1 MAASIS
7 ENRITIENSYIK
19 KEISLDKGR
28 INSFTVVNKICGRA
42 LPVLAGSEEFV
53 LSLKGKC
60 RFSKRLI
67 PASSLRVADVS
78 ADSENGLTALKI
90 DFAPF
95 GFKGS
100 SILVS
105 EVYELRD
112 SDPFMRKHLELSF
125 DKAGNKAVCLDY
137 ISFESFSFDTSLSFW
152 SIPEQKNSHVPG
164 YVLELGQPVYIDS
177 LYFGCEFPLCS
188 NKIKDGTAF
197 VKYYNGKNLSSLV
210 KDGVYR
216 TYDAVVGAAQ
226 GNIFAQVQKAFFSYI
241 RTISKPCYLRRQYN
255 SWYDNM
261 LNITRENVSSSF
273 LEIEKGLTKYGE
285 PVVDS
290 FVADDGWNDY
300 EKSFWGF
307 NKNFPDGLT
316 PFTQLSESF
325 GSRFGLWLGP
335 RGGYTNDT
343 PKFAKNIEKAGNGYY
358 NKQAKDICVASE
370 KYAEK
375 TGQLLLD
382 FMKEYRL
389 NYFKLDGFAQYACKN
404 KKHDHM
410 VGGEN
415 NMYFYTDIWEK
426 WIAIFEKLSDN
437 AAERFWINLTCYA
450 PPSAWFLKWVNSVWM
465 QISNDHGF
473 IGKKG
478 KIGDKDGFLSYRDE
492 MYFDFYET
500 RQFQFPQMSL
510 YNHDPIYGAS
520 AKVKMSD
527 DEFRSYLFTM
537 AARGTSFWEL
547 YYSHSLMNEA
557 KWRINHSALRFIDRN
572 MFVLSHSVIFGGRP
586 SGEKCYGY
594 ACFTDSEGILC
605 LRNSSG
611 EKQSFTVKLDENIGI
626 SKDFSSKEV
635 CTVIPYTV
643 GKLAEGYGYGDS
655 FTAELDAFETKIFH
669 FGKRAETPAA
679 VYIRPDSDSTLEVS
693 FDTIVGIGN
702 ISCAENSVVKAEL
715 LEDYMTVRLTFEKA
729 FSREN
734 SLTLSGVTDIAG
746 NAAQVRIDF
755 DYNENGVVVYG
766 VKGNS
771 GFSIKATLDSGT
783 NQLLLS
789 QGDEIRLVLDEEGYA
804 VFTVGDEALRSVKPA
819 GDTAQIVAVRER
831 NGVMKLYFD
840 GVLESGRPSA
850 NLYLKGET
858 MNHLDKVKVLD
869 RALAFDEV

>member
-1 MAASIS
+1 MSGFVSDKSI
-7 ENRITIENSYIK
+7 IIENNYIK
-19 KEISLDKGR
+19 KEFILKRGY
-28 INSFTVVNKICGRA
+28 IASFNIENKLCGNI
-42 LPVLAGSEEFV
+42 LAAGEGSEEFV
-53 LSLKGKC
+53 LSLKGGFFKKK
-60 RFSKRLI
+60 FA
-67 PASSLRVADVS
+67 AS
-78 ADSENGLTALKI
+78 ELKI
-90 DFAPF
+90 KEAKAESDEKGTVLSIAFEPF
-95 GFKGS
+95 SYKGS
-100 SILVS
+100 SILVAA
-105 EVYELRD
+105 VYELP
-112 SDPFMRKHLELSF
+112 SDARFLKKHLELSF
-125 DKAGNKAVCLDY
+125 EKIGSKQILLDY
-137 ISFESFSFDTSLSFW
+137 IDFERICFAPALMHWCS
-152 SIPEQKNSHVPG
+152 PEQKNSHIPG
-164 YVLELGQPVYIDS
+164 FALKLGQPVYLDS
-177 LYFGCEFPLCS
+177 LYMGCEFPLCL
-188 NKIKDGTAF
+188 NTVEKDATA
-197 VKYYNGKNLSSLV
+197 VKYFSGKSLAALA
-210 KDGVYR
+210 KDGVYKS
-216 TYDAVVGAAQ
+216 YKAVVGVAE
-226 GNIFAQVQKAFFSYI
+226 GNLFAQVQKGFFDYI
-241 RTISKPCYLRRQYN
+241 RTISRPCYLRRQYN

-261 LNITRENVSSSF
+261 LNITTENVTSSF
-273 LEIEKGLTKYGE
+273 LAIEKGLTKYGE

-300 EKSFWGF
+300 EKGFWGF

-343 PKFAKNIEKAGNGYY
+343 PKFAKHIEKAGNGYY
-358 NKQAKDICVASE
+358 NKQAKDICVASQ

-478 KIGDKDGFLSYRDE
+478 KVSDKDGFLSYRDE

-594 ACFTDSEGILC
+594 ACFTDDEGILC

-669 FGKRAETPAA
+669 FGKRVETPAA

-693 FDTIVGIGN
+693 FDTLVGIGN
-702 ISCAENSVVKAEL
+702 ISCEENSVVKAEL

-746 NAAQVRIDF
+746 NAAQVRLDF

-783 NQLLLS
+783 NQLLMK
-789 QGDEIRLVLDEEGYA
+789 QGDEISLTVDEKGYA
-804 VFTVGDEALRSVKPA
+804 VFTVGDEALRSVKPV

-840 GVLESGRPSA
+840 GVLENGRPSA
-850 NLYLKGET
+850 NIYLKGET

>member
-1 MAASIS
+1 MAVSIS
-7 ENRITIENSYIK
+7 ENRIIIENSYIK
-19 KEISLDKGR
+19 KEISLDKGS
-28 INSFTVVNKICGRA
+28 ISSFTVINKICGRA
-42 LPVLAGSEEFV
+42 LSASAGSEEFV

-95 GFKGS
+95 DFKGS
-100 SILVS
+100 SILIS
-105 EVYELRD
+105 EVYELKD
-112 SDPFMRKHLELSF
+112 SEPFMRKHLEFSY
-125 DKAGNKAVCLDY
+125 DKVGNKAVCLDY

-152 SIPEQKNSHVPG
+152 SIPEQKNSHIPG
-164 YVLELGQPVYIDS
+164 YVMQLGQPVYIDS

-188 NKIKDGTAF
+188 NKIKDGTAL
-197 VKYYNGKNLSSLV
+197 VTYYNGKSLD
-210 KDGVYR
+210 KLITDGVYR
-216 TYDAVVGAAQ
+216 SYDAVVGAAE
-226 GNIFAQVQKAFFSYI
+226 GNLFAQVQKAFFAYI

-261 LNITRENVSSSF
+261 LNITRENVTSSF

-300 EKSFWGF
+300 EKGFWGF

-343 PKFAKNIEKAGNGYY
+343 PKFAKHIEKAGNGYY
-358 NKQAKDICVASE
+358 NKQAKDICVASQ

-478 KIGDKDGFLSYRDE
+478 KVSDKDGFLSYRDE

-594 ACFTDSEGILC
+594 ACFTDDEGILC

-669 FGKRAETPAA
+669 FGKRVETPAA

-693 FDTIVGIGN
+693 FDTLVGIGN
-702 ISCAENSVVKAEL
+702 ISCEENSVVKAEL

-746 NAAQVRIDF
+746 NAAQVRLDF

-783 NQLLLS
+783 NQLLMK
-789 QGDEIRLVLDEEGYA
+789 QGDEISLTVDEKGYA
-804 VFTVGDEALRSVKPA
+804 VFTVGDEALRSVKPV

-840 GVLESGRPSA
+840 GVLENGRPSA
-850 NLYLKGET
+850 NIYLKGET

>member
-42 LPVLAGSEEFV
+42 LPASAGSEEFV

-78 ADSENGLTALKI
+78 ADSENGLTALRI

-164 YVLELGQPVYIDS
+164 NVLELGQPVYIDS

-290 FVADDGWNDY
+290 FVVDDGWNDY

-307 NKNFPDGLT
+307 NKNFPDDLT

-404 KKHDHM
+404 KRHDHM

-478 KIGDKDGFLSYRDE
+478 KISDKDGFLSYRDE

-594 ACFTDSEGILC
+594 ACFTDGEGILC

-702 ISCAENSVVKAEL
+702 ISCAENAVVKAEL

-746 NAAQVRIDF
+746 NAAQVRLDF

-850 NLYLKGET
+850 NLYLKGDT

>member
-1 MAASIS
+1 MSASVN
-7 ENRITIENSYIK
+7 ENRIVIENGYIK
-19 KEISLDKGR
+19 KELDISKKK
-28 INSFTVVNKICGRA
+28 INSFTIENKLSNRILTAGK
-42 LPVLAGSEEFV
+42 GSEEFAI
-53 LSLKGKC
+53 SFIGKC
-60 RFSKRLI
+60 RFSQKLVY
-67 PASSLRVADVS
+67 ASQLKIKNVMADN
-78 ADSENGLTALKI
+78 NGSGTTVRI

-95 GFKGS
+95 GVS
-100 SILVS
+100 DSRILLS
-105 EVYELRD
+105 LVYELKQTD
-112 SDPFMRKHLELSF
+112 AFMRKHLEFSFEKVGKRTVRLDFINFEKLSF
-125 DKAGNKAVCLDY
+125 DP
-137 ISFESFSFDTSLSFW
+137 SLMHW
-152 SIPEQKNSHVPG
+152 SVPKQKNSHIPG

-188 NKIKDGTAF
+188 NTIGDSTAS
-197 VKYYNGKNLSSLV
+197 VSYCNGKNLSSLV

-216 TYDAVVGAAQ
+216 TYDSVVGAAD
-226 GNIFAQVQKAFFSYI
+226 GNLFAQVQKAFFAYI

-261 LNITRENVSSSF
+261 LNITRENVNSSF

-300 EKSFWGF
+300 EKGFWGF

-343 PKFAKNIEKAGNGYY
+343 PKFAKHIEKAGNGYY

-478 KIGDKDGFLSYRDE
+478 KVSDKDGFLSYRDE

-557 KWRINHSALRFIDRN
+557 KWRIDHSALRFIDRN

-594 ACFTDSEGILC
+594 ACFTDDEGILC

-669 FGKRAETPAA
+669 FGKRVETPAA

-693 FDTIVGIGN
+693 FDTLVGIGN
-702 ISCAENSVVKAEL
+702 ISCEENSVVKAEL

-746 NAAQVRIDF
+746 NAAQVRLDF

-804 VFTVGDEALRSVKPA
+804 VFTVGSQTLRSRNAV

-850 NLYLKGET
+850 NIYLKGET
-858 MNHLDKVKVLD
+858 MNHLDKVKVFD